1 MNIVDD
7 GNNKPS
13 SVEYIETFADSKLV
27 KHQVLQLRALVN
39 YRLGDIIQANTD
51 AKVIR
56 EQSHVVHFYFF
67 FIYNYY
73 NNKPSELFSPL
84 YQ

>member
-1 MNIVDD
+1 MYYNALNILSISLRLVNIVDD

-51 AKVIR
+51 AKVIH
-56 EQSHVVHFYFF
+56 E
-67 FIYNYY
+67 
-73 NNKPSELFSPL
+73 
-84 YQ
+84 